1 MTMINRDIS
10 LAKELLERGE
20 VVAIPTETV
29 YGLAG
34 NALDE
39 EAIDKIYRVKERPKS
54 NPLII
59 HIASIDQLDRY
70 AQNIPILAYRL
81 GEKFWPGPLTL
92 LLEKK
97 PIIPEA
103 TTSGSP
109 LVAVRIPDH
118 PLTLALLESID
129 FPLAAPSANP
139 FGYISPTRPEHV
151 QQQIGDKIPLILD
164 GAACKSGLESTIVG
178 FESQKLVL
186 HRQGYVTEEQLS
198 AFLPRNWSLVRKQDA
213 SVATPGSHYY
223 HYAPYTPMTLVEN
236 FQEID
241 PSSVHSKTGSLS
253 WDKTL
258 PGAGVCRVLSKE
270 NSLEE
275 AAKLLYKTLIELDQ
289 MELDQIYCERFP
301 HKGLGKTINERLEK
315 ATKRA
320 SKQ

>member
-1 MTMINRDIS
+1 MTMINRDIA
-10 LAKELLERGE
+10 LAKKLLEKGK

-39 EAIDKIYRVKERPKS
+39 EAIDSIYRVKERPKS

-59 HIASIDQLDRY
+59 HIASIDQLDSY
-70 AQNIPILAYRL
+70 AQNIPPLAYHL
-81 GEKFWPGPLTL
+81 GKEFWPGPLTL

-109 LVAVRIPDH
+109 FVAVRIPDH

-151 QQQIGDKIPLILD
+151 QEQIGDKIPLILD
-164 GAACKSGLESTIVG
+164 GAPCKSGLESTIVG
-178 FESQKLVL
+178 FEDQKLNL
-186 HRQGYVTEEQLS
+186 HRQGYITEEQLK
-198 AFLPRNWSLVRKQDA
+198 AFLPKNWCLIRKQDTTIR
-213 SVATPGSHYY
+213 TPGSHDY
-223 HYAPYTPMTLVEN
+223 HYAPYTPMTLVDD
-236 FQEID
+236 FAEID
-241 PSSVHSKTGSLS
+241 PSVIDSKTGSLS
-253 WDKTL
+253 WNKML
-258 PGAGVCRVLSKE
+258 PGAGVCRVLSKG

-275 AAKLLYKTLIELDQ
+275 AAKLLYNTLIELDQ
-289 MELDQIYCERFP
+289 MALEQIYCERFP
-301 HKGLGKTINERLEK
+301 QQGLGITINERLEK
-315 ATKRA
+315 AAKRA
-320 SKQ
+320 RKQ